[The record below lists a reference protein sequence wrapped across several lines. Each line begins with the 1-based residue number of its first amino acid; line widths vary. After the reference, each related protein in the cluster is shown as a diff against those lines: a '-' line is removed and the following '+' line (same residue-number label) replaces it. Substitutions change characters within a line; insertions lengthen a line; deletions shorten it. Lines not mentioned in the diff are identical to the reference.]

1 MRRVRR
7 VIVVGG
13 LLAATAATPAGGATN
28 IGQTFIPT
36 EPCGANF
43 TFLQTT
49 SPADGYE
56 APSAGVIT
64 EWSFLA
70 DNNPAAIKLKVARNT
85 TGDQFR
91 TIGSSSLETPT
102 ANQLNTYSDVRIPV
116 IAGDVIGLSNSISG
130 RNCGRR
136 IDAGGFDYHFLNA
149 DPAPGATNTYT
160 PAFNTVQFDI
170 AAVLEPDA
178 DKDEFGDESQD
189 NCPTDPQTQGQC
201 QGGGG
206 GNDNDPPET
215 TITKDPPD
223 TSGKNKV
230 KFKFTS
236 DEAGSKFECKFD
248 TEGWTSCASPEKERV
263 DEGKHKFKVRAI
275 DQAGNVDPTPDKDK
289 FKVN

>member
-1 MRRVRR
+1 MRRLRR

-13 LLAATAATPAGGATN
+13 LLAATAATPASGATN

-36 EPCGANF
+36 LSCSPNI

-49 SPADGYE
+49 SVANAYE

-70 DNNPAAIKLKVARNT
+70 DNNPAVIKLKVARNT
-85 TGDQFR
+85 TGNEFR
-91 TIGSSSLETPT
+91 IIGSSSLETPT
-102 ANQLNTYSDVRIPV
+102 ANQLNTYSDSDVRIPV
-116 IAGDVIGLSNSISG
+116 IQGDLIGLYNSIDG

-136 IDAGGFDYHFLNA
+136 LDGFDFHFLNA
-149 DPAPGATNTYT
+149 ADPGPGTTSTYT
-160 PAFNTVQFDI
+160 PGGSGQLNI

-206 GNDNDPPET
+206 NDNDPPET

-236 DEAGSKFECKFD
+236 SEARSKFECKFD
-248 TEGWTSCASPEKERV
+248 KEGWTSCASPEKERV